1 MFEVKWILLRFKI
14 ISKRFNKYLL
24 FNNLNTISN
33 NDLFSEINLNQYDLI
48 LTMSCSKELTLAT
61 DPYLTKHQNIWQPGS
76 TSFG

>member
-1 MFEVKWILLRFKI
+1 MRFKI

-61 DPYLTKHQNIWQPGS
+61 EDYFVKFQKTGKTAQLVLREAP
-76 TSFG
+76 